1 MPRTARCTTA
11 RHAVATGSKNPLVD
25 PRAGAPVASGAMIS
39 TTRTPGAL
47 TVGPLRPVILKLA
60 APAVAMM
67 ACHFCFNLIDAI
79 WVGRLIGPAALAAV
93 STAGFYVWV
102 LLSLGEMVEVGL
114 IAVAARR
121 HGEGLP
127 DAAARAAGAAVW
139 YALAAGT
146 VVSLLGFALTDALFH
161 LMGVPPEVTTL
172 GRAYLDTWLLGGPL
186 VFGFFAIEATFRA
199 SGDTRTPFLLLMAS
213 VVLSVG
219 LDPLLISG
227 VGPFPRLGVEGAALA
242 SVMVRG
248 GGFLIGIGIA
258 WKRGLIRL
266 DAPDWRAVPTIV
278 RVGAPLSLAGVLLSA
293 IYMWL
298 TRFTSRF
305 GTPALAALGV
315 GHKVEGLG
323 FIAISGFALAAS
335 ALVGQN
341 LGARQEA
348 RAREAVRLTVGYC
361 LVVTVTTAVAF
372 LLIPGRLVALFTH
385 DAQVIKDGVLYLR
398 VISFAQ
404 IGQSFELILEGALAG
419 AGYTFW
425 PQIVSTSLT
434 AMRIPLGAW
443 WSRGIGLLGIWLA
456 LSVTAISR
464 GIAMIVFWKAG
475 RWHAVRV

>member
-1 MPRTARCTTA
+1 
-11 RHAVATGSKNPLVD
+11 VLS
-25 PRAGAPVASGAMIS
+25 
-39 TTRTPGAL
+39 
-47 TVGPLRPVILKLA
+47 LA

-67 ACHFCFNLIDAI
+67 ACHFSFNLIDSI

-102 LLSLGEMVEVGL
+102 ALSLGEMVEIGL

-121 HGEGLP
+121 HGEGDP
-127 DAAARAAGAAVW
+127 ERAARAAAAAVA
-139 YALAAGT
+139 YALVAGL
-146 VVSLLGFALTDALFH
+146 VVSLAGWALAGTMFRV
-161 LMGVPPEVTTL
+161 MTVPPEVATL
-172 GRAYLDTWLLGGPL
+172 GRAYLSTWLLGAPL

-199 SGDTRTPFLLLMAS
+199 AGDTRTPFVMLAGS
-213 VVLSVG
+213 VCVSIV
-219 LDPLLISG
+219 LDPLLITG
-227 VGPFPRLGVEGAALA
+227 VGPFPPLGVEGAALA

-248 GGFLIGIGIA
+248 GGFLLGLGIA
-258 WKRGLIRL
+258 LRRGLLRIP
-266 DAPDWRAVPTIV
+266 APDWRSLPTII
-278 RVGAPLSLAGVLLSA
+278 RVGAPLSLSGVLLSV

-315 GHKVEGLG
+315 GHKMEGLG
-323 FIAISGFALAAS
+323 FIAISGFSLAAS

-361 LVVTVTTAVAF
+361 LAVTVTTAIAF
-372 LLIPGRLVALFTH
+372 LLIPGALVALFTR
-385 DAQVIKDGVLYLR
+385 DPEVITDGVLYLR
-398 VISFAQ
+398 VIAFAQ

-425 PQIVSTSLT
+425 PQVASTTLT
-434 AMRIPLGAW
+434 ALRIPLAAW
-443 WSRGIGLLGIWLA
+443 WSRPIGLLGIWLA

-464 GIAMIVFWKAG
+464 GVAMILFWKGG
-475 RWHAVRV
+475 RWRAVRV